1 MMPGMPSR
9 ERPVGVE
16 AQVGGDGFAKT
27 DQDGPGGFGC
37 RVILGTACRER
48 GASPGK
54 RSDFV
59 DMEMHGRQRIH
70 CAAYPPAVNV

>member
-1 MMPGMPSR
+1 MGKEQSR
-9 ERPVGVE
+9 LVIGSSKFHVR
-16 AQVGGDGFAKT
+16 DGFAKA

-70 CAAYPPAVNV
+70 RAAYSPAVNV